1 MNCNNKGLKE
11 NGLMPA
17 WLAAKLVRHYIM
29 VDAYIQNFKQPLLQ
43 VLYEIASILKIAP
56 KDLINSNIK

>member
-17 WLAAKLVRHYIM
+17 LLAEKPHRHYIM

-43 VLYEIASILKIAP
+43 VLYEIVSILKIARV
-56 KDLINSNIK
+56 NIL